1 MKNMDRLCA
10 WCVHHSVRAIT
21 YAIVTAA
28 VTALPA
34 TYANAQEFHAKLSGF
49 KEVGGVGAGQTG
61 AIFSQGQG
69 TLQLNLNRQL
79 QSLRY
84 TLTFTGLSAPVTQAH
99 IHFGKKHVGGGI
111 FLFLCTNLT
120 PPAGVATPPAC
131 PATGGSVSGLLTAGS
146 VLAVPGQ
153 HITAGDFNV
162 VVEALLSK
170 TAYANVHTLNFPAGE
185 VRGEIRRD
193 DDENNEDD

>member
-1 MKNMDRLCA
+1 MKNM
-10 WCVHHSVRAIT
+10 HHSVRAIT
-21 YAIVTAA
+21 YAILAAA
-28 VTALPA
+28 VIAVPA
-34 TYANAQEFHAKLSGF
+34 NCANAQDFHAKLSGF
-49 KEVGGVGAGQTG
+49 NEIGPLGAGETG

-69 TLQLNLNRQL
+69 TIALILNQQL

-84 TLTFTGLSAPVTQAH
+84 TLTYNNTLSSNVTQAH
-99 IHFGKKHVGGGI
+99 IHFGKKHVAGGI

-170 TAYANVHTLNFPAGE
+170 TAYANVHTVNFPAGE
-185 VRGEIRRD
+185 IRGDIRRD
-193 DDENNEDD
+193 DDENNQDN